1 MSKEQNSE
9 RSRELDLEAE
19 LRGRTLRVY
28 FELLSTK
35 GPVGPRELQRKLGL
49 SSPSLAAYH
58 LDKLVDLKLV
68 RRERGEYTVEEV
80 VQEIETLEA
89 RSVYFVD
96 DNIAANRRR
105 ARELFRALKP
115 LGIAWTGLIN
125 MFTGKDGELLE
136 MSTTQQRWL
145 AHSVA
150 LYLVYTRKAAHN
162 ANVMRWRARLYLA
175 EVDPERLCLIRETEQ
190 EVFPLIGDGIDG
202 PDHVARMGNFMPVNA
217 TVEESWVT
225 VGETLPSDG
234 WKGDTLLSRIRWTRP
249 NYELAWRTV

>member
-80 VQEIETLEA
+80 VQVGVLKQFIWIG
-89 RSVYFVD
+89 S
-96 DNIAANRRR
+96 
-105 ARELFRALKP
+105 RALP
-115 LGIAWTGLIN
+115 RSSFYATFFTTALII
-125 MFTGKDGELLE
+125 FL
-136 MSTTQQRWL
+136 
-145 AHSVA
+145 
-150 LYLVYTRKAAHN
+150 LVYPQYLTFGNLAAWLFGGG
-162 ANVMRWRARLYLA
+162 AASLFWYETWRAYKTK
-175 EVDPERLCLIRETEQ
+175 P
-190 EVFPLIGDGIDG
+190 
-202 PDHVARMGNFMPVNA
+202 
-217 TVEESWVT
+217 
-225 VGETLPSDG
+225 
-234 WKGDTLLSRIRWTRP
+234 
-249 NYELAWRTV
+249 